1 MEALT
6 RRQTGHQPLQLLP
19 SQPQQAE
26 AEATTSTTT
35 TTTTTTMET
44 TTTTEPEPTYP
55 PLDCGGNGFYQV
67 GGYIDLFI
75 HPFIYLLPG
84 WGELLHLHLLPV
96 HHLQGGGDIL
106 QCRFLSDCCC
116 CTFHCAG
123 VGGRPG
129 RAGHR
134 GGAGLAQETPRQA
147 RGQQHLWVPGEL
159 LH

>member
-1 MEALT
+1 MELGMEALT

-19 SQPQQAE
+19 SQPQQPE
-26 AEATTSTTT
+26 EEATTSTTTTT

-75 HPFIYLLPG
+75 HLFIYLLPG

-106 QCRFLSDCCC
+106 QCRFLSDC
-116 CTFHCAG
+116 
-123 VGGRPG
+123 
-129 RAGHR
+129 
-134 GGAGLAQETPRQA
+134 
-147 RGQQHLWVPGEL
+147 
-159 LH
+159 